1 MRAVNLLPRDEV
13 PKSFEAKRGV
23 VFGAAGGAAL
33 VTVALTALMLSAGNA
48 ISDHQ
53 AAVDTAKAEL
63 AAIPTAPDAAE
74 NAADDAALSAEL
86 STRTTALSTA
96 LAGRVRLGQRAPP
109 GVAGAPRGRLVDEP
123 HELLRP
129 ELRDRSQ

>member
-48 ISDHQ
+48 ISEHQ
-53 AAVDTAKAEL
+53 AARRHGE
-63 AAIPTAPDAAE
+63 
-74 NAADDAALSAEL
+74 
-86 STRTTALSTA
+86 
-96 LAGRVRLGQRAPP
+96 GRARCDSHGSRC
-109 GVAGAPRGRLVDEP
+109 G
-123 HELLRP
+123 
-129 ELRDRSQ
+129 